1 MRPHDMSEGMD
12 REEGGN
18 GEMGDVNELKGEK
31 WRKRYEE
38 VMNAFEAFKQ
48 RFGPHLTCAPPLLLA
63 NRASTASA
71 PVGMTPVLPLSS
83 DAW

>member
-12 REEGGN
+12 REEGSN
-18 GEMGDVNELKGEK
+18 GEMGDGDDLKGEK

-48 RFGPHLTCAPPLLLA
+48 RFGPHLTCAPPLSLA
-63 NRASTASA
+63 NRASAASA
-71 PVGMTPVLPLSS
+71 LVSMASILPLSS